1 MRTSMLCTLA
11 LSVFSSSACR
21 HTETDPTPGPSQA
34 PSPMAR
40 MYVLRTVA
48 GAELPAVLVDNE
60 HAEIVSLADTIW
72 LEADGSGLEVAVER
86 STDKAAETAPVTRR
100 DERPFS
106 YSLDRG
112 RIEVGFECND
122 VVIRSCS
129 PPPHLR
135 GVLADQKL
143 VLDHALYYRTP
154 LEYERVRP

>member
-1 MRTSMLCTLA
+1 
-11 LSVFSSSACR
+11 
-21 HTETDPTPGPSQA
+21 
-34 PSPMAR
+34 MAK

-60 HAEIVSLADTIW
+60 HAEIVSP
-72 LEADGSGLEVAVER
+72 
-86 STDKAAETAPVTRR
+86 APVTRL